1 MSGSVQVTIKGSV
14 DETAT
19 QQTGTLAGAGAL
31 CLEIKDVTKSTLAV
45 DYKEQD
51 KVKVS
56 VTSEAPIRLSAD
68 ASITP
73 SGGID
78 YDVLNKSI
86 TGTAGVDLV
95 VSKEV
100 AMSFEQQFNKSGNTI
115 SGKITFSF

>member
-1 MSGSVQVTIKGSV
+1 MAGSVTVTVKGSV

-19 QQTGTLAGAGAL
+19 SQTGTLAGTG
-31 CLEIKDVTKSTLAV
+31 TLSVDIHDITQTSIAV

-56 VTSEAPIRLSAD
+56 VTSEAPIKLNT
-68 ASITP
+68 ASTITP

-78 YDVLNKSI
+78 YDFLNKSI
-86 TGTAGVDLV
+86 TGKAGIDFV

-100 AMSFEQQFNKSGNTI
+100 AMSFEQSFNKTGNTI
-115 SGKITFSF
+115 SGKLVFSF

>member
-19 QQTGTLAGAGAL
+19 QQTGTLAGTGAL
-31 CLEIKDVTKSTLAV
+31 SVDIKDITKTSVSV

-56 VTSEAPIRLSAD
+56 VTSEAPIKLTTDS
-68 ASITP
+68 SITP
-73 SGGID
+73 SGGIN
-78 YDVLNKSI
+78 YDFLNQSI
-86 TGTAGVDLV
+86 TGKVGIDLV

-100 AMSFEQQFNKSGNTI
+100 AMSFEQSFNKSGNTI
-115 SGKITFSF
+115 SGKLVFSF

>member
-1 MSGSVQVTIKGSV
+1 MSGSVTVTVKGSV

-19 QQTGTLAGAGAL
+19 SQTGTLAGTGAL
-31 CLEIKDVTKSTLAV
+31 TVDIHDITKTSIAV

-56 VTSEAPIRLSAD
+56 VTSEAPIKLSTES
-68 ASITP
+68 SITP
-73 SGGID
+73 SGGIN
-78 YDVLNKSI
+78 YDFLNKSI
-86 TGTAGVDLV
+86 TGKAGIDFV

-100 AMSFEQQFNKSGNTI
+100 AMSFEQSFNKTGNTI